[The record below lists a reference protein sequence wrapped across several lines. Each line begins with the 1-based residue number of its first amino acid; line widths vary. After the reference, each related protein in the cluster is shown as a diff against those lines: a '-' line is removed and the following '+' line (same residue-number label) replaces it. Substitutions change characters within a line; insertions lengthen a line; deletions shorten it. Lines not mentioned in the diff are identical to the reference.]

1 MLSADSTDSDIDRC
15 PETAITSLQV
25 RIVSIVG
32 ARPQFIKAAMV
43 SHSLSRLP
51 DVQELLVHTGQH
63 YDPMLNDIFFTEL
76 ELARPAYNLDV
87 RSGPHGAQTGRM
99 LERIEAVLEQEAPD
113 WVVVY
118 GDTNSTLAGALAAVK
133 LHLKVAHVESGLRSF
148 DRRMPEE
155 INRVLTD
162 HASDLLLAPTAGAV
176 HNLRQEGVPEDRVHL
191 VGDVM
196 YDAVREHTVRALRVS
211 TVLDRLGVQP
221 HGYVL
226 ATIHRAGNTD
236 DAPTMEAIF
245 QGLLEVA
252 STVPVVL
259 PLHPRTRKSLR
270 EAGML
275 DDVEHGL
282 RVVEPVGYL
291 DMLVLEHHACLIATD
306 SGGVQKE
313 AFFQGV
319 PCVTLR
325 AETEWT
331 ELVDS
336 GWNRLV
342 PPSTGKVGT
351 GILSALAEKR
361 PLERPNTIFGDGD
374 AAGRITQLLVSSA

>member
-1 MLSADSTDSDIDRC
+1 MKIA
-15 PETAITSLQV
+15 
-25 RIVSIVG
+25 SIVG

-43 SHSLSRLP
+43 SRSLSLSP
-51 DVQELLVHTGQH
+51 DVEQVLVHTGQH
-63 YDPMLNDIFFTEL
+63 YDPMLTDIFFTEL

-87 RSGPHGAQTGRM
+87 RSGAHGAQTGRM
-99 LERIEAVLEQEAPD
+99 LERLEEVLEQEKPE

-133 LHLKVAHVESGLRSF
+133 LHMKVAHVEAGLRSF

-155 INRVLTD
+155 INRVLAD

-176 HNLRQEGVPEDRVHL
+176 HNLRQEGVPEHRVHL

-196 YDAVREHTVRALRVS
+196 YDAVREHTIRALRVS

-221 HGYVL
+221 RGYVL
-226 ATIHRAGNTD
+226 ATVHRAGNTD
-236 DAPTMEAIF
+236 DPQVIGAIF

-252 STVPVVL
+252 NAVPVVL

-270 EAGML
+270 DAGML
-275 DDVEHGL
+275 VDVEHGL
-282 RVVEPVGYL
+282 TVVDPVGYL

-331 ELVDS
+331 ELVAS

-342 PPSTGKVGT
+342 PPSEGKVGT
-351 GILSALAEKR
+351 NILSALAERR
-361 PLERPNTIFGDGD
+361 PTERPNDLYGDGN
-374 AAGRITQLLVSSA
+374 AAGAIAKLLID

>member
-1 MLSADSTDSDIDRC
+1 MKIA
-15 PETAITSLQV
+15 
-25 RIVSIVG
+25 SIVG

-43 SHSLSRLP
+43 SHSLRRLP
-51 DVQELLVHTGQH
+51 GVQELLIHTGQH
-63 YDPMLNDIFFTEL
+63 YDPMLTDIFFTEL
-76 ELARPAYNLDV
+76 ELTRPTYNLDV
-87 RSGPHGAQTGRM
+87 RSGAHGAQTGRM
-99 LERIEAVLEQEAPD
+99 LERIEEVLEREVPD

-133 LHLKVAHVESGLRSF
+133 LHLRVAHVEAGLRSF

-162 HASDLLLAPTAGAV
+162 HASDLLLAPTAVAV
-176 HNLRQEGVPEDRVHL
+176 HNLRQEGVPEHRVHL

-196 YDAVREHTVRALRVS
+196 YDAVREHTARALRVS
-211 TVLDRLGVQP
+211 TVLDRLGMQP

-236 DAPTMEAIF
+236 DRRTLHAIF

-252 STVPVVL
+252 TTVPVVL
-259 PLHPRTRKSLR
+259 PLHPRTRKSLH
-270 EAGML
+270 AGEML
-275 DDVEHGL
+275 DAAERNL
-282 RVVEPVGYL
+282 RVIDPVGYF
-291 DMLVLEHHACLIATD
+291 DMLVLEHHACLVATD

-313 AFFQGV
+313 AFFHGV

-342 PPSTGKVGT
+342 PPFPGEVGT

-361 PLERPNTIFGDGD
+361 PAERPNKIFGDGD
-374 AAGRITQLLVSSA
+374 AAPRITQLLVNSG

>member
-1 MLSADSTDSDIDRC
+1 MK
-15 PETAITSLQV
+15 
-25 RIVSIVG
+25 IVSIVG

-43 SHSLSRLP
+43 SRSLSLLP
-51 DVQELLVHTGQH
+51 DVREVLVHTGQH
-63 YDPMLNDIFFTEL
+63 YDPQLNDIFFTEL
-76 ELARPAYNLDV
+76 ELPRPAYNLDV

-99 LERIEAVLEQEAPD
+99 LERIEAVLEQEVPD

-133 LHLKVAHVESGLRSF
+133 LHLKVAHVEAGLRSF

-162 HASDLLLAPTAGAV
+162 HASDLLLAPTGGAV
-176 HNLRQEGVPEDRVHL
+176 RNLRQEGVPEHRVHL

-196 YDAVREHTVRALRVS
+196 YDAVRDHTVRALRGS
-211 TVLDRLGVQP
+211 TVLDRLGVRP
-221 HGYVL
+221 NGYVL

-236 DAPTMEAIF
+236 DGPTLGAIF
-245 QGLLEVA
+245 GGLFEVA

-270 EAGML
+270 DAGML
-275 DDVEHGL
+275 DVVEHRL
-282 RVVEPVGYL
+282 RVVDPVGYL
-291 DMLVLEHHACLIATD
+291 DMLVLEHHACLITTD

-342 PPSTGKVGT
+342 PPLEGNVGSK
-351 GILSALAEKR
+351 ILSVLADKR
-361 PLERPNTIFGDGD
+361 PAKPPESLFGEGD
-374 AAGRITQLLVSSA
+374 AAGAIVRLLLNSG

>member
-1 MLSADSTDSDIDRC
+1 MK
-15 PETAITSLQV
+15 
-25 RIVSIVG
+25 IVSIVG

-133 LHLKVAHVESGLRSF
+133 LHLKVAHVEAGLRSF
-148 DRRMPEE
+148 DRQMPEE

-196 YDAVREHTVRALRVS
+196 YDAVREHTARALRVS
-211 TVLDRLGVQP
+211 TVLDRLGLQP
-221 HGYVL
+221 RGYVL

-236 DAPTMEAIF
+236 DGPAMAAIF

-252 STVPVVL
+252 ATVPVVL

-282 RVVEPVGYL
+282 RVVDPVGYL

-342 PPSTGKVGT
+342 PPSTGEVGT
-351 GILSALAEKR
+351 RILSALAEKR
-361 PLERPNTIFGDGD
+361 PLERPSRIFGDGD
-374 AAGRITQLLVSSA
+374 AAGQITQLLVASA

>member
-1 MLSADSTDSDIDRC
+1 VKIA
-15 PETAITSLQV
+15 
-25 RIVSIVG
+25 SIVG

-43 SHSLSRLP
+43 SHSLRRLP
-51 DVQELLVHTGQH
+51 DVQEVVVHTGQH
-63 YDPMLNDIFFTEL
+63 YDPMLTDIFFTEL
-76 ELARPAYNLDV
+76 ELTRPAYNLEV
-87 RSGPHGAQTGRM
+87 RSGAHGAQTGRM
-99 LERIEAVLEQEAPD
+99 LERLEQVLEREKPQ

-133 LHLKVAHVESGLRSF
+133 LHIKVAHVEAGLRSF

-155 INRVLTD
+155 VNRVLTD

-176 HNLRQEGVPEDRVHL
+176 HNLRQEGVPEHRVHL

-196 YDAVREHTVRALRVS
+196 YDAVRAHTVRALSVS

-221 HGYVL
+221 RGYML

-236 DAPTMEAIF
+236 DQLTLRAIF

-252 STVPVVL
+252 KAVPVVL

-270 EAGML
+270 DAGL
-275 DDVEHGL
+275 LNDVKHGL
-282 RVVEPVGYL
+282 RVVDPVGYL

-325 AETEWT
+325 AETEWS
-331 ELVDS
+331 ELLAS

-342 PPSTGKVGT
+342 PPSDGKVGT
-351 GILSALAEKR
+351 SILAALAEPR
-361 PLERPNTIFGDGD
+361 PTEWPNDLYGDGN
-374 AAGRITQLLVSSA
+374 AAGAIARLLID